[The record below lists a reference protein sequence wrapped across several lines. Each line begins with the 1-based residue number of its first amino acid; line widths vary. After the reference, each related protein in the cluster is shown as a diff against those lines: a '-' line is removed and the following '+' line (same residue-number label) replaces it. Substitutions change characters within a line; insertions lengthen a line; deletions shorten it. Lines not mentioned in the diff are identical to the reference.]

1 MNNTTENNTSKTDI
15 IEANKKH
22 GKTFTM
28 ENILCFFIIVCPILD
43 VASFLFRNYFN
54 TFFSISTILRPIIPI
69 IAITK
74 SAIINAS
81 KKTYLVMENTKFNID
96 GNYKFSDIEAINGI
110 ITDALPS
117 IDIVDILNEN
127 NICIK

>member
-22 GKTFTM
+22 GKIFTM
-28 ENILCFFIIVCPILD
+28 ENILCLFIIVCPILD

-69 IAITK
+69 IAIGYIFFK
-74 SAIINAS
+74 LR
-81 KKTYLVMENTKFNID
+81 TYFLK
-96 GNYKFSDIEAINGI
+96 
-110 ITDALPS
+110 
-117 IDIVDILNEN
+117 
-127 NICIK
+127 IK